1 MIDDGIE
8 IRRLVQDDA
17 VLYRGIRLE
26 ALQANPETFGS
37 TFEVENAQPLSWF
50 SDRLGSS
57 TVLGAFRDAELVGMA
72 GFAVQ
77 QGPKRAHKGMLW
89 GMYVRPA
96 ARKASVGRRLVEAIC
111 DLAHQQVELIQLTV
125 VRDNEQAQSLYARL
139 GFLEYG
145 VEKNALKQDGRYYD
159 EVFMAK
165 DLSG

>member
-1 MIDDGIE
+1 MMIADSIE

-17 VLYRGIRLE
+17 VLYRGMRLE
-26 ALQANPETFGS
+26 ALQASPEAFGS
-37 TFEVENAQPLSWF
+37 TFEIENAQPLSWF

-72 GFAVQ
+72 GFAIQ
-77 QGPKRAHKGMLW
+77 QGPKRTHKGMLW

-111 DLAHQQVELIQLTV
+111 NLARQQVAV
-125 VRDNEQAQSLYARL
+125 VRDNEQARSLYARL

-145 VEKNALKQDGRYYD
+145 VETNALKQDGRYYD
-159 EVFMAK
+159 EILMAK
-165 DLSG
+165 ALSG